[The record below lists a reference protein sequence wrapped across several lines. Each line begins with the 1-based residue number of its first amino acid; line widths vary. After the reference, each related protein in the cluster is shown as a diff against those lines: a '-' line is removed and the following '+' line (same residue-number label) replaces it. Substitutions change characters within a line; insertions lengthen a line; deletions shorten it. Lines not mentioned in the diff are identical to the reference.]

1 MAATGT
7 ERARKSGEGGGAAR
21 RAPLRAPVT
30 EGVLGFFGE
39 LSSAVENLNIETHRF
54 GESTM
59 REAEAAT
66 LHITRQASDPLQ
78 SVHSAFTF
86 FSQGAA
92 SQGQGLLRG
101 LGAPPEP
108 PKRTTSGQLEEH
120 LSSTPTTTSSA
131 RPTGMAKL
139 LSHSHQSSV
148 ASLFGSEENTR
159 PPSDEARTEQGGAG
173 SFLRRPG
180 HRPPA
185 RRRVVDNGCCSPQ
198 EADKI
203 QAWLSRVDH
212 RGASAARE
220 I

>member
-1 MAATGT
+1 
-7 ERARKSGEGGGAAR
+7 
-21 RAPLRAPVT
+21 L
-30 EGVLGFFGE
+30 GE

-66 LHITRQASDPLQ
+66 LHLTRQASDPFQ

-86 FSQGAA
+86 FSEGAA

-101 LGAPPEP
+101 LGGPEP
-108 PKRTTSGQLEEH
+108 PKRNSTGQVTEEH

-131 RPTGMAKL
+131 RPKGMAEL
-139 LSHSHQSSV
+139 LSRSNQSSV
-148 ASLFGSEENTR
+148 RSLFGSEENTSR
-159 PPSDEARTEQGGAG
+159 PSDQVRTNR
-173 SFLRRPG
+173 S
-180 HRPPA
+180 PA
-185 RRRVVDNGCCSPQ
+185 RRRVNRVVDNGCCSPQ

-203 QAWLSRVDH
+203 HAWLSRVDPS
-212 RGASAARE
+212 GARE